1 MRLNLFLGCFLLLP
15 RLMCERAQFSSCEFM
30 TLYLLSVS
38 VCPRHRTTIS
48 NSGLAHTIDLPTL
61 FLIDLRNRTN
71 NNNLVYL
78 SFAGL
83 IEAFH
88 YTQCNHVFGA
98 NGWHRRLHPVAV
110 QSGDEMSTTCARLS
124 LRFRI
129 DSTSAEPAIASA
141 DQSAGKSKTF
151 RWIRNKVSGIRK
163 RRPRNLWP
171 TIFPLFFFPSFCFI
185 FNFVFEFRLG
195 LLAGSPTGRNQLT
208 APPMTQPTIVTAKSM
223 SKEKSVSRAEE
234 RPLPPSA
241 PIKRF
246 DSSLGSD
253 TGTSTRESECSEEHS
268 PVSPLS
274 PISSTKASLYDSLAA
289 ELRAKLNG
297 NGPPLLLPP
306 RDYDTVHRSKGNL
319 AATELRRCR
328 NSLIVGVGGPGSK
341 YGVSSRGSSGIG
353 SDLAPSPER
362 HELHSSS
369 GKYAVINV

>member
-1 MRLNLFLGCFLLLP
+1 MI
-15 RLMCERAQFSSCEFM
+15 Q
-30 TLYLLSVS
+30 
-38 VCPRHRTTIS
+38 TTI
-48 NSGLAHTIDLPTL
+48 APT
-61 FLIDLRNRTN
+61 
-71 NNNLVYL
+71 
-78 SFAGL
+78 
-83 IEAFH
+83 
-88 YTQCNHVFGA
+88 
-98 NGWHRRLHPVAV
+98 
-110 QSGDEMSTTCARLS
+110 
-124 LRFRI
+124 
-129 DSTSAEPAIASA
+129 
-141 DQSAGKSKTF
+141 
-151 RWIRNKVSGIRK
+151 
-163 RRPRNLWP
+163 
-171 TIFPLFFFPSFCFI
+171 
-185 FNFVFEFRLG
+185 
-195 LLAGSPTGRNQLT
+195 
-208 APPMTQPTIVTAKSM
+208 KSM
-223 SKEKSVSRAEE
+223 SKEKSLSRTEE
-234 RPLPPSA
+234 RPLPPSQ

-369 GKYAVINV
+369 GEYIHCIVLYVSRVDIIVDTYVMDIFMRNI